1 MLASPRISLSKWTDF
16 LCCCTNFI
24 SVAASETLSH
34 IVAQANFLWGL
45 CRNIY
50 PSSTPVF
57 CCLVH
62 HSPGDIIHYFL
73 SSCLWLG
80 WSNIMHQQC
89 SENEVVSMVT
99 CGANNG
105 RRVVWLRFQMLPSI
119 SQHRGKETIV
129 SAGQWI
135 LIRGSSF
142 NSACLPFFVPS
153 LMAVDWH
160 ES

>member
-1 MLASPRISLSKWTDF
+1 MLASLMISLSKWTDF
-16 LCCCTNFI
+16 LYCCTNFI

-57 CCLVH
+57 CCLFH

-73 SSCLWLG
+73 SSCLWFG

-105 RRVVWLRFQMLPSI
+105 RRVVWLRFQMLPSN
-119 SQHRGKETIV
+119 SQRRGKETIM

-142 NSACLPFFVPS
+142 NSACLPFFVPY